1 MKIVCDKNMP
11 YALEAF
17 RTLGDVLL
25 KDGRQITPDDV
36 RDAELLIIRS
46 TTKVNATLLD
56 HSRVRFCGSGIIG
69 MDHLDIPY
77 LDAHHIAWTVAP
89 GCNAE
94 SVANYVTASLLWLAG
109 KHAFTLR
116 GKTIGIIGVGNVGRR
131 VYRHA
136 QALGLRI
143 LANDPPRKRN
153 PHDREAQD
161 FADLDQVLAESD
173 IITCHV
179 PLTREGED
187 ATYHLFNAERFNQL
201 KPGVIFINAARGAVV
216 DTDALMPCIGTR
228 IRHLVVDCWEGEPA
242 YRMDLAQR
250 VDLGTPHIAGHAYEG
265 KVNGTAI
272 VYEKACAFLG
282 LPATFDFVLPEP
294 PIPELTLDARGRSD
308 EAVLREA
315 VLAIYDIEADARRL
329 LSTCCAD
336 DQARAKD
343 FDAQR
348 RDYPMRRQF
357 TATRVTLIGG
367 TDWLR
372 TALTGLGFQLCA
384 DVNL

>member
-11 YALEAF
+11 YAFEAF

-46 TTKVNATLLD
+46 TTKVNAALLD
-56 HSRVRFCGSGIIG
+56 NSRVRFCGSGIIG

-77 LDAHHIAWTVAP
+77 LEAHNIAWTVAP

-109 KHAFTLR
+109 QHAFTLR
-116 GKTIGIIGVGNVGRR
+116 GKTIGIIGVGNIGKR

-136 QALGLRI
+136 QALGLRV

-153 PHDREAQD
+153 PHDHDAQT

-179 PLTREGED
+179 PLTREGPD
-187 ATYHLFNAERFNQL
+187 ATHHLFTAERFSQL
-201 KPGVIFINAARGAVV
+201 KPGALFINAARGAVV

-228 IRHLVVDCWEGEPA
+228 IRHLVIDCWEGEPA
-242 YRMDLAQR
+242 YRTDLAKR

-282 LPATFDFVLPEP
+282 VPATFDFVLPEP
-294 PIPELTLDARGRSD
+294 PTPLLTLDARNRSD

-315 VLAIYDIEADARRL
+315 VLSIYDIEADSQRL
-329 LSTCCAD
+329 LTTCCEDA
-336 DQARAKD
+336 QARATA

-357 TATRVTLIGG
+357 TATRIQLIGG
-367 TDWLR
+367 SAFLKS
-372 TALTGLGFQLCA
+372 ALTGLGFQLCTA
-384 DVNL
+384 